1 MTTVSL
7 PKTTA
12 YSDRLGDVRE
22 QLRGIWYAAGDWAKQ
37 RKAKLEE
44 SRIERWNS
52 ERMAMIESCG
62 GARYK

>member
-1 MTTVSL
+1 MTTASV

-12 YSDRLGDVRE
+12 DRYNLGDLKE
-22 QLRGIWYAAGDWAKQ
+22 DLRGIWHAAGEWVKQ
-37 RKAKLEE
+37 RRARAEE

-52 ERMAMIESCG
+52 ERLAMIESRG

>member
-1 MTTVSL
+1 MTTASV
-7 PKTTA
+7 PKTIA
-12 YSDRLGDVRE
+12 YRDSLGDVRE
-22 QLRGIWYAAGDWAKQ
+22 HLKGIGYAAWDWAKQ

-52 ERMAMIESCG
+52 ERLAMIESHG